1 MSFARLAKPAIK
13 SSTFVFSNGGG
24 PLPRTHACVYN
35 SIYTEE
41 RERAVADCVI
51 STNRITRSGTQRVL
65 LSCRFGATRYKQKHA
80 PRAEQ
85 GVQEKGRETGGDST
99 RGSLSNFD
107 AEHEKRGGISKF
119 LSSGQSTFTHSIATF
134 RVFTGVDWTRTRAF
148 HRRIHLLESI
158 GHKQFV

>member
-24 PLPRTHACVYN
+24 PLPRTHACVYS

-85 GVQEKGRETGGDST
+85 GVQEKGRETSGDST

-119 LSSGQSTFTHSIATF
+119 LLSGQSVFTPSIATF
-134 RVFTGVDWTRTRAF
+134 RVFTGVDWTRTSVP
-148 HRRIHLLESI
+148 L
-158 GHKQFV
+158 